1 MQTTPPHWQRNIAIF
16 LLGQFLSGITSMT
29 VQCDHL
35 VLNCQN
41 WFCND
46 SQHCYFIRYVADD
59 FAESFCRALY

>member
-29 VQCDHL
+29 VQYAIIWYL
-35 VLNCQN
+35 TAKTGSAAIL
-41 WFCND
+41 
-46 SQHCYFIRYVADD
+46 IRYVADD